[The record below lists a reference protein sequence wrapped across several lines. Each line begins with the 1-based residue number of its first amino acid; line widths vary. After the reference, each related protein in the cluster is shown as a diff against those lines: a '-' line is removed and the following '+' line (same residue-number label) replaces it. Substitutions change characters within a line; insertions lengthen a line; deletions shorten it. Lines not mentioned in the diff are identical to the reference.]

1 MRYMSQDGGGS
12 GGAIVNV
19 ASMAGLFVRSFILSF
34 FRSCVPSFERVCL
47 FVRSF
52 VRSFVPVF
60 VFVCRFVLNLER
72 SFIKPA
78 FCEHLFHPN

>member
-34 FRSCVPSFERVCL
+34 FLSFARAFLRSSVCVCSFVH
-47 FVRSF
+47 SF
-52 VRSFVPVF
+52 VRSFRCLCLYV
-60 VFVCRFVLNLER
+60 VLYSIWKGR
-72 SFIKPA
+72 ISAVMQPS
-78 FCEHLFHPN
+78 